1 MNTWLKLL
9 VPVVLA
15 GAVAACSDDPEPTA
29 ESNDTVDKFEL
40 EVDDDKV
47 KVNVEEDSDDDG

>member
-1 MNTWLKLL
+1 MNTWFKFL